1 LKQGAAFL
9 TVEIPF
15 VYTQPLVFH
24 PRFARKKR
32 VLPLA
37 EVLASFLMN
46 VARNANHD
54 LAMSLMVFD

>member
-1 LKQGAAFL
+1 
-9 TVEIPF
+9 V
-15 VYTQPLVFH
+15 PLVFH

-46 VARNANHD
+46 VARDSNHELVMF
-54 LAMSLMVFD
+54 LAVFGWPVAYTKRRGRE